1 MGRPEGADYHING
14 VQPAPRSLQGLTL
27 LLIRFRRLVAALLVA
42 SLAAVPPVSLGQVS
56 NLPRLGDA
64 AADELSPGLERRI
77 GEQIVREMR
86 RERAAADDP
95 EVTDWLNAF
104 AMRLASTTNA
114 AGYSLELMLVNDGT
128 LNAFAL
134 PGGFIG
140 VHSGLI
146 VAAQSESELA
156 SVIAHEIGHVTQR
169 HIARMLARERQ
180 TSVVMLAAMV
190 LAALAA
196 SSNPQAAGG
205 FASLGGTLANQ
216 QMLGFTRDAE
226 READR
231 VGLDMLREAGYD
243 ANGMVA
249 FLGRLQTSG
258 RLYES
263 GAPEYLRTH
272 PVTSQRIADIQNRLR
287 DTRYRQRPDSLEFR
301 LVQARLLALADT
313 SVDGLARAASNFER
327 QLRNRTIDEAAGWF
341 GLATVRTAQREY
353 GQARKA
359 LEEARKRAGEH
370 PFVERLAAQGALEAG
385 KPAEAIAIADAVL
398 AQLPSNRALSRL
410 KAQAL
415 LAQGDDR
422 AAAEFLETAVDRHR
436 DDATL
441 WRLLAE
447 AWHGAGN
454 AALAHRASAEQFVL
468 LGGLPAAIEQLKRA
482 LREGSLDFYTGS
494 QVDARLRELEAQ
506 YLRERED
513 REQLR

>member
-1 MGRPEGADYHING
+1 
-14 VQPAPRSLQGLTL
+14 L
-27 LLIRFRRLVAALLVA
+27 LLLTRFRRVVAALLVA
-42 SLAAVPPVSLGQVS
+42 SLAAVPPAALAQVS

-86 RERAAADDP
+86 RERAVADDP
-95 EVTDWLNAF
+95 EVTDWLNSF
-104 AMRLASTTNA
+104 AARLAATTTA
-114 AGYSLELMLVNDGT
+114 SGYSLELMLVDDGT

-156 SVIAHEIGHVTQR
+156 SVVAHEIGHVTQR

-205 FASLGGTLANQ
+205 FASLGGTLAQQ
-216 QMLGFTRDAE
+216 QMLGFSRDAE

-243 ANGMVA
+243 ANGMVGL
-249 FLGRLQTSG
+249 LGRLQKSG
-258 RLYES
+258 RLYEN
-263 GAPEYLRTH
+263 GAPEYLRSH
-272 PVTSQRIADIQNRLR
+272 PVTSERIADIQNRLR
-287 DTRYRQRPDSLEFR
+287 ETRYRQRADSLEFR
-301 LVQARLLALADT
+301 LVQARLRALADT
-313 SVDGLARAASNFER
+313 SVDGLSRAASDFER

-341 GLATVRTAQREY
+341 GLATIRTAQRDP
-353 GQARKA
+353 QRARKA
-359 LEEARKRAGEH
+359 LDETRKRSGSH
-370 PFVERLAAQGALEAG
+370 PFIERLAAQVELDAGNTAGALAL
-385 KPAEAIAIADAVL
+385 ADAAL
-398 AQLPSNRALSRL
+398 ANTPSSRALLRV
-410 KAQAL
+410 KAQTL
-415 LAQGDDR
+415 LARNDYRG
-422 AAAEFLETAVDRHR
+422 AAAFLEEAVDVHAS
-436 DDATL
+436 DPTL

-447 AWHGAGN
+447 AWHGAGE
-454 AALAHRASAEQFVL
+454 AARAHRASAEQFAL
-468 LGGLPAAIEQLKRA
+468 LGGLPAAIDQLKRA
-482 LREGSLDFYTGS
+482 IRAGTLDFYTGS

-506 YLRERED
+506 YLSEKED
-513 REQLR
+513 RKQLR